1 MAVKAIKLESL
12 GMGSSHQSFGHMGGF
27 KMCSQGKEPLALEK
41 EPEGWSQEN
50 GFELQ
55 LGVTSF
61 EALE

>member
-1 MAVKAIKLESL
+1 
-12 GMGSSHQSFGHMGGF
+12 MGSSHQSFGHMGGF